1 MTEEELERKVEALG
15 PWVYGFKYRG
25 KIWGT
30 TSRYAAQRQI
40 EPVIGN
46 RIKTFFEVFPD
57 PRRVL
62 ELGGMEGIDTFQLA
76 SRDGVTVVSIEGRP
90 ENVRKAEFLNELYGF
105 DNIRFV
111 HADLETYDPRALGN
125 FDAVM
130 CSGILYHLEKPWEL
144 LQRLSPVT
152 DRIFIWTHYWSS
164 SEGTEIVD
172 GYRVK
177 RVVEE
182 YPEPLL
188 NGLSEHSRWFTL
200 DSLTQ
205 ALRDS
210 GFVNINTLRRKP
222 SLPGEESHRHVCD
235 VTMAVS
241 K

>member
-1 MTEEELERKVEALG
+1 MTEEELERKIEALG
-15 PWVYGFKYRG
+15 PWVYGFRYRG
-25 KIWGT
+25 KVWGT
-30 TSRYAAQRQI
+30 TSRYAAQKPI

-46 RIKTFFEVFPD
+46 RIKSFFELFPD
-57 PRRVL
+57 ARRVL

-76 SRDGVTVVSIEGRP
+76 SREGVEVVSVEGRL
-90 ENVRKAEFLNELYGF
+90 ENVRKAEFLNGLYGF
-105 DNIRFV
+105 GNIRFV
-111 HADLETYDPRALGN
+111 HADLESYDPRPLGD

-130 CSGILYHLEKPWEL
+130 CSGILYHLEKPWTL
-144 LQRLSPVT
+144 IQRLSQVT
-152 DRIFIWTHYWSS
+152 GRIFIWTHYWASA
-164 SEGTEIVD
+164 EGTEVVD

-177 RVVEE
+177 HVDEN
-182 YPEPLL
+182 YPESLL

-210 GFVNINTLRRKP
+210 GFVNINVLRQKP
-222 SLPGEESHRHVCD
+222 SLPGEESHKHVCD